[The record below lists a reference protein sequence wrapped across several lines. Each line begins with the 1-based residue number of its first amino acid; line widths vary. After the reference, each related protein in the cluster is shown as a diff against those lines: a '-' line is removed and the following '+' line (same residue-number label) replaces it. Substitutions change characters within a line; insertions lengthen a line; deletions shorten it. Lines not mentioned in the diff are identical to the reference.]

1 MSAVG
6 LLSVVQNVQLGYS
19 ETLCVKCANTA
30 SKDTISKQWN
40 IIQQRDCAVVLGN
53 ESPVTYTPPII
64 GYVPKDP
71 CLVKRPLDASITLE
85 YCKPDSQSQGTVL
98 SGASANVLL
107 KSRTYTVAPDA
118 DSCYAYCIG
127 TLDADIK
134 STLNFVMWYTGE
146 KQCNCYS
153 KCNI

>member
-1 MSAVG
+1 MDLNALTASATNGAVIPYNAATEFVDTAYTTFSTFFTNTHSADCGALSCNLYATDCSASYTGGKVKMSAVG

-53 ESPVTYTPPII
+53 ESPVTYTSPII

-85 YCKPDSQSQGTVL
+85 YCKPDS
-98 SGASANVLL
+98 
-107 KSRTYTVAPDA
+107 
-118 DSCYAYCIG
+118 
-127 TLDADIK
+127 
-134 STLNFVMWYTGE
+134 
-146 KQCNCYS
+146 
-153 KCNI
+153 